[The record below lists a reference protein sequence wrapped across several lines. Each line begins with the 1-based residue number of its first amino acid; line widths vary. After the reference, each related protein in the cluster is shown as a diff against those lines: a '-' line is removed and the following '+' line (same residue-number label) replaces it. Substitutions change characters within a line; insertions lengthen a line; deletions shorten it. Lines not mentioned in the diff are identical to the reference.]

1 MRADRPKR
9 SEQLMLTVEPEL
21 RSRIEAEAWEL
32 GLTVSSTLR
41 MMIRAQLATM
51 PVAPPRPELVMG

>member
-9 SEQLMLTVEPEL
+9 SAQLIVTVEPEL
-21 RSRIEAEAWEL
+21 RSRIEAEAWGL

-41 MMIRAQLATM
+41 MMIRAQLAKM
-51 PVAPPRPELVMG
+51 PVAPARPNVVFR